1 MTRGSRGSP
10 FCFTRC
16 PKVPAWRA
24 VTGHTSVRM
33 GYNMAD
39 NMKQLES
46 LIEAILS
53 GDRETTM
60 TITQLLECLS
70 QPYRCERL
78 LKEMS

>member
-1 MTRGSRGSP
+1 
-10 FCFTRC
+10 
-16 PKVPAWRA
+16 
-24 VTGHTSVRM
+24 
-33 GYNMAD
+33 MAD

-53 GDRETTM
+53 GDREATM
-60 TITQLLECLS
+60 TITQLLEYLS

>member
-1 MTRGSRGSP
+1 
-10 FCFTRC
+10 
-16 PKVPAWRA
+16 
-24 VTGHTSVRM
+24 M
-33 GYNMAD
+33 GYNNMAD